1 MTQRTNIFCIPAR
14 LPVSIRACRGGFA
27 SPGSAATVEI
37 DFPTLG
43 AYDLALT
50 PDTNQSFY
58 REVDEELRKERIGT
72 VWSRYGKWILAALVV
87 LIAAGVGYTLW
98 RNAQAKQ
105 AGAESELLEKVITD
119 LGAGQDKNVG
129 PQLKTLTASKSEGYR
144 AAALLT
150 EADLALG
157 KGNATAAATLFGR
170 IAADASLPQPYR
182 DLALVRQ
189 TAAEFDTVAPA
200 VVIARLTPLA
210 RPGNP
215 WFGSAGEMVGAAYL
229 KQNKPERA
237 APLFAAIAKDPTVP
251 ETIRARTVQMAGT
264 LGLDAIDDKQ
274 DQTGA
279 ALTPDAAAPTTP
291 TRN

>member
-1 MTQRTNIFCIPAR
+1 MAR
-14 LPVSIRACRGGFA
+14 
-27 SPGSAATVEI
+27 
-37 DFPTLG
+37 
-43 AYDLALT
+43 T

-72 VWSRYGKWILAALVV
+72 VWSRYGKQIIAALV
-87 LIAAGVGYTLW
+87 LLLAAGIGYTLW
-98 RNAQAKQ
+98 RNAQVRE
-105 AGAESELLEKVITD
+105 AEQQSEVLEKVITD
-119 LGAGQDKNVG
+119 LGAGTDANVA
-129 PQLKTLTASKSEGYR
+129 PQLATLKASDNEGYR

-150 EADLALG
+150 EADLLLG
-157 KGNATAAATLFGR
+157 KGNATGAAAAFGR
-170 IAADASLPQPYR
+170 IAADADLPQPYR

-189 TAAEFDTVAPA
+189 TAAEFDTVPPA
-200 VVIARLTPLA
+200 TVIARLTPLA

-229 KQNKPERA
+229 KQNRPDRA
-237 APLFAAIAKDPTVP
+237 APLFAAIAKDDNVP

-264 LGLDAIDDKQ
+264 LGVDAIRDNQ

-279 ALTPDAAAPTTP
+279 AAPAAATP

>member
-1 MTQRTNIFCIPAR
+1 M
-14 LPVSIRACRGGFA
+14 
-27 SPGSAATVEI
+27 
-37 DFPTLG
+37 
-43 AYDLALT
+43 ALT

-72 VWSRYGKWILAALVV
+72 VWSRYGLWILAALAV
-87 LIAAGVGYTLW
+87 LIAAGVGYGLW
-98 RNAQAKQ
+98 HSAQVKQ
-105 AGAESELLEKVITD
+105 AARESEMLDKIIAD
-119 LGAGQDKNVG
+119 LGTGQDKTVA
-129 PQLKTLTASKSEGYR
+129 PQLTTLKASDSDGYR

-157 KGNATAAATLFGR
+157 KGNAVAAAAAFGR
-170 IAADASLPQPYR
+170 IAADTGLPQPYR

-189 TAAEFDTVAPA
+189 TAAEFDTVSPA

-229 KQNKPERA
+229 KQGKPERA
-237 APLFAAIAKDPTVP
+237 APLFAAVAKDDSVP

-264 LGLDAIDDKQ
+264 LGVDAITDTEP
-274 DQTGA
+274 TG
-279 ALTPDAAAPTTP
+279 TAPAPAPAPGTVRAVPTP